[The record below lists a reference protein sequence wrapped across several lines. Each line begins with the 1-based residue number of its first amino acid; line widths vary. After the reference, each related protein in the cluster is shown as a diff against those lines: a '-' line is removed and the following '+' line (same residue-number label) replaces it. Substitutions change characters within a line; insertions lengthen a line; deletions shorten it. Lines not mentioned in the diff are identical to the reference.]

1 MVKARMEVAMRNE
14 LADAIGCAMAEPDR
28 ADSDNV
34 AIVLCT
40 YFNSLPE
47 CPEDEED
54 DDETGWKPW
63 VIERCNAA
71 LVSMAEAARGSL

>member
-54 DDETGWKPW
+54 DDET
-63 VIERCNAA
+63 
-71 LVSMAEAARGSL
+71 